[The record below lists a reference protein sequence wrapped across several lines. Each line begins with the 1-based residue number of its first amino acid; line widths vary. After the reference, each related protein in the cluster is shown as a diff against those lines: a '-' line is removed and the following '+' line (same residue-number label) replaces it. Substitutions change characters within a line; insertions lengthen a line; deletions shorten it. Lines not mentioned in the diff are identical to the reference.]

1 MSSIDGNLIVGG
13 ISVLDTQVEVL
24 NVKIKIWQDMLSF
37 DVIPDNSSHFIS
49 IEITYWFGDL
59 DLGGESS

>member
-37 DVIPDNSSHFIS
+37 DVVPDNSSHFIS
-49 IEITYWFGDL
+49 IKITYRFGDL

>member
-1 MSSIDGNLIVGG
+1 VINNGFI
-13 ISVLDTQVEVL
+13 
-24 NVKIKIWQDMLSF
+24 NVKWTYLGF

-49 IEITYWFGDL
+49 IEITHWFGDL